1 MTAGNQAN
9 EPSMEEILASIRRII
24 SENDEVTGLKEES
37 SGNQN
42 VGGVESEGL
51 PTINSE
57 TVINDEDVLVLSC
70 ELQDDGTVKDLNTGE
85 IKTPRGISDVTPRVD
100 STPSSAS
107 VPASVTSFSAIASI
121 VDDQSRGH
129 GTVIENKTLERIV
142 KEVARPMIRKWLD
155 DNLPELVERVVN
167 KEIKQVMR
175 DADELSRT

>member
-1 MTAGNQAN
+1 MTAGNQPN

-24 SENDEVTGLKEES
+24 SENNEVTGLKEES

-42 VGGVESEGL
+42 VGGVQSEGL
-51 PTINSE
+51 PTTNSE

-85 IKTPRGISDVTPRVD
+85 IKTPRGISGVTPRVD
-100 STPSSAS
+100 KTPSSAS
-107 VPASVTSFSAIASI
+107 APASVTSFSAIASI
-121 VDDQSRGH
+121 VDDEPRGH
-129 GTVIENKTLERIV
+129 GTVKDAKTIDHIV

-155 DNLPELVERVVN
+155 DNLPELVERAVN